1 MRRQMKMAAFALAI
15 TLGLSGS
22 ALARD
27 DDDYYRGGQGSSAQ
41 AHQYGYDSGY
51 RDGLRHGREEAREND
66 PTDFRTRDYDRAT
79 NGYQGWM
86 GSKDRFRDGYR
97 DGYQRGY
104 QEAFYQSN
112 RGGWGDRDRNDHGY
126 ERTDWPGRGG
136 SWGRSPA
143 YNYGYQDGI
152 TVARSDEQHGKPF
165 NPIPRSG
172 NNSDRGYS
180 SRYGDKNQYKAEYR
194 DAYRQGY
201 EETRGGGRRRY

>member
-1 MRRQMKMAAFALAI
+1 MRRQMKMAAYAMAI
-15 TLGLSGS
+15 TLVLSGL

-27 DDDYYRGGQGSSAQ
+27 DDDYYRQGNSAQ
-41 AHQYGYDSGY
+41 AQQYGYQNGY
-51 RDGLRHGREEAREND
+51 RDGQRHGREEAREND
-66 PTDFRTRDYDRAT
+66 PTDFRTRDYDHADR
-79 NGYQGWM
+79 GYQSWM
-86 GSKDRFRDGYR
+86 GPKDRFRDGYR

-112 RGGWGDRDRNDHGY
+112 RGGWGYGDHDRDDHVY

-136 SWGRSPA
+136 WGRSPA
-143 YNYGYQDGI
+143 RDYGYQDGV
-152 TVARSDEQHGKPF
+152 TVARSDEQHGKPY
-165 NPIPRSG
+165 NPNPRSG

-201 EETRGGGRRRY
+201 EETRGGGYRRW